1 MPAEPVIDY
10 YFAPM
15 SGYAY
20 LGHHDLMALARHS
33 GARVRFLPL
42 DMARVYA
49 AAGVTP
55 PYEHGEAR
63 RSYRIE
69 QQARLARL
77 RGLRMEA
84 MPPSWPTD
92 PRLACRCILAAG
104 VLGLD
109 QDAVT
114 FACLRGVWAEHR
126 NIADPG
132 DLQEAFEAADLPGGR
147 ILAQAQTE
155 EMRDAVTTVTDAAID
170 AGVFGSPT
178 YVLHGRRYY
187 GQDQIDCL
195 RAALQRDAA

>member
-1 MPAEPVIDY
+1 MSLPPVIDY
-10 YFAPM
+10 FFAPM

-20 LGHHDLMALARHS
+20 LGHQELMGIARRC
-33 GARVRFLPL
+33 GAKVRFLP
-42 DMARVYA
+42 MEGARVYE

-55 PYEHGEAR
+55 PCDHSEPR

-69 QQARLARL
+69 DQARWAAI
-77 RGLRMEA
+77 RGLRMAA

-104 VLGLD
+104 RLGLD

-132 DLQEAFEAADLPGGR
+132 DLQEAFESIDLPAAR
-147 ILAQAQTE
+147 ILALAQTE
-155 EMRDAVTTVTDAAID
+155 DVRDEAETVTDDAISKQI
-170 AGVFGSPT
+170 FGSPT
-178 YVLHGRRYY
+178 YLLHGKRYY
-187 GQDQIDCL
+187 GQDQFDFL
-195 RAALQRDAA
+195 REALQRAAA

>member
-1 MPAEPVIDY
+1 MSLPPVIDY
-10 YFAPM
+10 FFAPM

-20 LGHHDLMALARHS
+20 LGHQELMGIARRC
-33 GARVRFLPL
+33 GAKVRFLP
-42 DMARVYA
+42 MEVARVYE

-55 PYEHGEAR
+55 PYDHSEPR

-69 QQARLARL
+69 DQARWAAI
-77 RGLRMEA
+77 RGLRMAA

-104 VLGLD
+104 RLGLD

-132 DLQEAFEAADLPGGR
+132 DLQEAFESIDLPAAR
-147 ILAQAQTE
+147 ILALAQTE
-155 EMRDAVTTVTDAAID
+155 EVRDEAEAVTDDAISKQI
-170 AGVFGSPT
+170 FGSPT
-178 YVLHGRRYY
+178 YLLHGKRYY
-187 GQDQIDCL
+187 GQDQFDFL
-195 RAALQRDAA
+195 REALQRAAA